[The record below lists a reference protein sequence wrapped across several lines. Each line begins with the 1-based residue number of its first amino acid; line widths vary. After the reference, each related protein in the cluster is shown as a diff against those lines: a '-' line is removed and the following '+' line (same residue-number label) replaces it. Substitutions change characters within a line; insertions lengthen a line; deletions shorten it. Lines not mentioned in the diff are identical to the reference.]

1 MNRTLEYHKS
11 VKAYRENLGA
21 IWNEFDKKVAALER
35 YKGSVGYD
43 AELEKAVQDRDAAIK
58 ELQGKAYARFAELIN
73 GMKESARNRPLVA
86 PTAEQ
91 MGVLQLLQ
99 MREKV
104 TRDELEQAAR
114 TLKDNPA
121 ALSVLEEIAQK
132 HDIHSGGFAMEST
145 AGIMRHIDSLYDSAK
160 RICALN
166 KPNSKQEMV
175 AAADIHSEKWK
186 SNAMYSY
193 RVDRDFDN
201 EADTMAALGDV
212 HSLSEFQNAVNQ

>member
-1 MNRTLEYHKS
+1 MNRTWEYFKS
-11 VKAYRENLGA
+11 VKGYRENLGA
-21 IWNEFDKKVAALER
+21 IWTEYDKKVAGLER
-35 YKGSVGYD
+35 YKGSAGYD
-43 AELEKAVQDRDAAIK
+43 EELKKAAQDRDAAIK
-58 ELQGKAYARFAELIN
+58 ELQGKAYARFADIIE

-91 MGVLQLLQ
+91 MNLLQLMQ

-114 TLKDNPA
+114 TLKGNAA
-121 ALSVLEEIAQK
+121 ALSVLEEISLK
-132 HDIHSGGFAMEST
+132 HDIHSVGFAMEST
-145 AGIMRHIDSLYDSAK
+145 AGIMKHIDSLFDSAK

-175 AAADIHSEKWK
+175 AATDIHSPEWK
-186 SNAMYSY
+186 SGAMYSY